1 MKKILS
7 IISVLAV
14 LGVFTLSNTN
24 IKQEQDKQVAA
35 EKQQVQLFKVD
46 PGGGGW

>member
-1 MKKILS
+1 MKKLLS

-14 LGVFTLSNTN
+14 LGVFTFSNTN
-24 IKQEQDKQVAA
+24 TQQEQDKQIAV
-35 EKQQVQLFKVD
+35 EKQEVTMMTD

>member
-7 IISVLAV
+7 VISVLAV
-14 LGVFTLSNTN
+14 LGVFTFSNTN
-24 IKQEQDKQVAA
+24 IQQEQDKQISV
-35 EKQQVQLFKVD
+35 EKPEVSMMTD

>member
-1 MKKILS
+1 MKKLLS

-14 LGVFTLSNTN
+14 LGVFTFSNTN
-24 IKQEQDKQVAA
+24 IQQEQDKQIAA
-35 EKQQVQLFKVD
+35 EKQAVRMMTD